1 MTSSSVREPR
11 TEVAKGTIYGFSA
24 YLIWGIVP
32 IYWPKLQPARPLEIL
47 SHRILWSLLFLIGV
61 IVVQKKTHRVVA
73 ILRNRRQI
81 TLLALA
87 SVLIAVNWGLF
98 IWCSVNGHLLD
109 SSLGYFITPLVSV
122 GFGVVFFKER
132 LRNIQWVALS
142 IAASA
147 VVYLTIAM
155 AKAPTVAIAL
165 AFTFGIYG
173 YVKKLAN
180 VDAIESLTV
189 ETLLLAPVALGYL
202 AWLASKGENT
212 FFAHGT
218 IHSLWLASAGVVTA
232 IPLLMFGAAAIR
244 VPLSTLGMLQYL
256 GPTLQYFIGLYV
268 FNEIMSPARFHGFVN
283 TWVALIIL
291 SIDGWRHRTSVTKDF
306 VPDMD

>member
-1 MTSSSVREPR
+1 MTKSAQREPR
-11 TEVAKGTIYGFSA
+11 SEVAQGTIFGFAA
-24 YLIWGIVP
+24 YVIWGIVP

-47 SHRILWSLLFLIGV
+47 SHRIIWSLVFLIGV
-61 IVVQKKTHRVVA
+61 IVVQKKTDRVA
-73 ILRNRRQI
+73 SILRNRRQMF
-81 TLLALA
+81 LLGIA

-122 GFGVVFFKER
+122 GLGVLFFKER
-132 LRNIQWVALS
+132 LRNIQWFALS
-142 IAASA
+142 IAAAA
-147 VVYLTIAM
+147 VVYLTVAM
-155 AKAPTVAIAL
+155 AKAPTIALAL

-202 AWLASKGENT
+202 TYLASKGQNT
-212 FFAHGT
+212 FFQHGIT
-218 IHSLWLASAGVVTA
+218 HSLWLASAGVVTA
-232 IPLLMFGAAAIR
+232 IPLLMFGASAIR
-244 VPLSTLGMLQYL
+244 VPLSTLGMLQYI
-256 GPTLQYFIGLYV
+256 GPLLQYFIGLYV
-268 FNEIMSPARFHGFVN
+268 FHEAMSAARFHGFVI

-291 SIDGWRHRTSVTKDF
+291 SVDALRHRSTVTQEL